1 MKKKFLVF
9 TSSRA
14 EYGIMKNLIKKMQKT
29 FDTKLIVTGTHLS
42 KKFGFTVKEINKD
55 NIKIYKKISTLDGTK
70 EKGIAKTISNGLV
83 KFTEILTKEKFQA
96 ILVCGDRYETLAP
109 CIAASFLKIP
119 IIHFHGG
126 EITRGSYDDV
136 FRHMITKMSTL
147 HFVSHTSYKKRVF
160 QLGEN
165 KKNIYNF
172 GAIGLENKYK
182 NLLRKAELEKKLKIK
197 FNKKNFLVVI
207 HPETQSNNSE
217 ILIKNTLNSL
227 KFYKDTSFFFTGIG
241 ADLGSQNLT
250 KITKKFVSKNNNS
263 YYFESLG
270 RYLYFSILSN
280 VDCIIGNSSSAI
292 YDAPT
297 FQLPAVNIGNRQSGR
312 VYSNNII
319 NSKYSTKEIKS
330 KINKALNFNRKRIKN
345 IFYRRNSIDK
355 VIEVLKNKNFS
366 KLLPKDFFDL
376 I

>member
-1 MKKKFLVF
+1 M
-9 TSSRA
+9 
-14 EYGIMKNLIKKMQKT
+14 
-29 FDTKLIVTGTHLS
+29 
-42 KKFGFTVKEINKD
+42 
-55 NIKIYKKISTLDGTK
+55 
-70 EKGIAKTISNGLV
+70 
-83 KFTEILTKEKFQA
+83 
-96 ILVCGDRYETLAP
+96 
-109 CIAASFLKIP
+109 
-119 IIHFHGG
+119 
-126 EITRGSYDDV
+126 SYDDV

-147 HFVSHTSYKKRVF
+147 HFVSHKSYKKRVF

-182 NLLRKAELEKKLKIK
+182 NLLRKEHLEKKLKIK

-297 FQLPAVNIGNRQSGR
+297 FQLPAVNIGNRQLGR

-319 NSKYSTKEIKS
+319 NSKYSTKNIKS

>member
-55 NIKIYKKISTLDGTK
+55 NIKIYKKISTLGGTK

-147 HFVSHTSYKKRVF
+147 HFVSHKSYKKRVF

-182 NLLRKAELEKKLKIK
+182 NLLRKEHLEKKLKIK

-297 FQLPAVNIGNRQSGR
+297 FQLPAVNIGNRQLGR

-319 NSKYSTKEIKS
+319 NSKYSTKNIKS

>member
-42 KKFGFTVKEINKD
+42 KKFGFTVKEINED
-55 NIKIYKKISTLDGTK
+55 NIKIYKKISTLNGTGQ
-70 EKGIAKTISNGLV
+70 KGIVKTISNGLV
-83 KFTEILTKEKFQA
+83 KFTKILAKEKLQA

-126 EITRGSYDDV
+126 EITKGSYDDV

-147 HFVSHTSYKKRVF
+147 HFVSHKYYKKRVI

-172 GAIGLENKYK
+172 GAIGIENKHK
-182 NLLRKAELEKKLKIK
+182 NLLLKEQLEKELKIK
-197 FNKKNFLVVI
+197 FNKKNFLIVI

-217 ILIKNTLNSL
+217 ILLKNTLNSI
-227 KFYKDTSFFFTGIG
+227 KFYKDTNFFFTGIG
-241 ADLGSQNLT
+241 ADLGSSNLM
-250 KITKKFVSKNNNS
+250 KITKKFVSKNKNS

-292 YDAPT
+292 YDAPS

-312 VYSNNII
+312 IYSNNII
-319 NSKYSTKEIKS
+319 NSKYYSKNIKI
-330 KINKALNFNRKRIKN
+330 KINKALNINRKKIKN
-345 IFYRRNSIDK
+345 IFYKKNSIDK
-355 VIEVLKNKNFS
+355 VIKVLKNKNFS
-366 KLLPKDFFDL
+366 KLLPKEFFDL